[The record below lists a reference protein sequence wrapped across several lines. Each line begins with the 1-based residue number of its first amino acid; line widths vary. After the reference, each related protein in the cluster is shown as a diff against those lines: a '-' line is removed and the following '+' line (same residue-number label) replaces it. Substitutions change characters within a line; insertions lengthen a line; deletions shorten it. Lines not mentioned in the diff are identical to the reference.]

1 MSILSMNKPQQSKL
15 AASVQA
21 SGTADWALEPG
32 QAITLTI
39 GPGPRWVH
47 VTQGRAWITQASS
60 GTDHWLEQG
69 DSLLVGDGAALVM
82 EAWPS
87 ARFELLVPP
96 QACTAR
102 LTLAQFWHRLAQSAS
117 GIWPRP
123 LKSRHVQQR
132 IATPRFKH

>member
-1 MSILSMNKPQQSKL
+1 MSIFNMSKAQQSKL
-15 AASVQA
+15 VA
-21 SGTADWALEPG
+21 SGAADWTLQPG
-32 QAITLTI
+32 QAMTLTI

-60 GTDHWLEQG
+60 GADHWLEQG
-69 DSLLVGDGAALVM
+69 DRLWVGDGAALVM

-96 QACTAR
+96 QTCAAR

-123 LKSRHVQQR
+123 VKSLHVQQR